1 MIGIFPFI
9 YSFYKETCNELIH
22 PTRWFAKF
30 SRHPRSCWC
39 SAPDGMIG
47 FHISPYHFFNVI
59 FDGWAVEI
67 ISAKINDKPLKIRQ
81 NRLKSVLLPGGPEV
95 LLHRML
101 KKIQKT
107 IFGYKLQL
115 HEERNLYSELG
126 DHWFLKDSAPLW
138 VRIGSRCSAF
148 IPWVPEG

>member
-101 KKIQKT
+101 KKSRKQFSDTNCNCMKKGT
-107 IFGYKLQL
+107 YTQ
-115 HEERNLYSELG
+115 NL